1 MMMIITIIITILA
14 ITEEDL
20 SLTFG
25 AFGSVGQ
32 VALPRNKVTGES
44 RGFAFVDLASSDEVA
59 KAIASMDGQ
68 ELNGR
73 SISVSLMLP
82 KEKVPEKQERTERA
96 PPPEK
101 NDFKAYIGNLPFG
114 VTDEAITEFFAGQSS
129 VTDVY
134 VAKDADTGKDR
145 GFGFVTFENEEDM
158 SKAIASLDGTFFQ
171 GRRLAVRKPLKK
183 GEKSDVK
190 PRSKSNKLLLILSS
204 IIRKSIA
211 LSSTALHENNNS

>member
-1 MMMIITIIITILA
+1 MA
-14 ITEEDL
+14 
-20 SLTFG
+20 LTFG
-25 AFGSVGQ
+25 AFGNVGQ
-32 VALPRNKVTGES
+32 VALPRNKLTGES
-44 RGFAFVDLASSDEVA
+44 RGFAFVDLSSSDEVA
-59 KAIASMDGQ
+59 KAIESMDGQ

-82 KEKVPEKQERTERA
+82 KEKIPEKQDRSDRA
-96 PPPEK
+96 PATDN

-114 VTDEAITEFFAGQSS
+114 VTNEAIMEFFAGQSS

-145 GFGFVTFENEEDM
+145 GFGFVTFENEADM
-158 SKAIASLDGTFFQ
+158 LKAITSLDGTFFQ

-190 PRSKSNKLLLILSS
+190 PRSKSILCFMNSCS
-204 IIRKSIA
+204 I
-211 LSSTALHENNNS
+211 EM